1 MKKSLMKLFAVF
13 VFITVLINTSFNA
26 YAYKELGPYDRE
38 VAIRDATD
46 PVDPQQERSLI
57 KTCQAFISG
66 NQIEVY
72 FNKPIGEVYVVIVN
86 QMGRVVSSA
95 YCNSEFEFSTY
106 LLKPGS
112 GIYFMYIT
120 SSTGY
125 QGEGSFTIN

>member
-1 MKKSLMKLFAVF
+1 MKKSLIKLFIVF
-13 VFITVLINTSFNA
+13 AFLTLLCNSSFASMEN
-26 YAYKELGPYDRE
+26 KEVNYEE

-46 PVDPQQERSLI
+46 PNDPFQERSLI

>member
-1 MKKSLMKLFAVF
+1 MKKTLIKLFIVF
-13 VFITVLINTSFNA
+13 AFFALLCNSSFASMAN
-26 YAYKELGPYDRE
+26 KELTYEE
-38 VAIRDATD
+38 VAIRDATN

-112 GIYFMYIT
+112 GVYFMYIT